1 MRRKMTVKRFA
12 QGMIVPCFCVG
23 LISYFSWHAVYGEY
37 GAFALTRLDERVTMK
52 TMELDKM
59 EAERTR
65 LERRAARL
73 PVAFTGFIGCR
84 DTVATILASADKVD
98 PDMLDEQ
105 SRASLGYSRPE
116 ELTIYWDSVTR
127 TNVSFGSSGH

>member
-65 LERRAARL
+65 LERR
-73 PVAFTGFIGCR
+73 VALMQPG
-84 DTVATILASADKVD
+84 KVD